1 MNKQQFLDEL
11 KNRLNGMN
19 EGDIQKSLEFYSEM
33 IDDSIEDGMTEEQAA
48 ASLGNINDIIAQIK
62 ADYSDEKKDEKK
74 SEKREALPKPSVPV
88 WAIILLIIGSPLWLL
103 IIIMILIFYLCLW
116 TIVISLYTAALSM
129 FLAGIAGIFS
139 FAFVPGGIPQILM
152 ATGIGLISTGL
163 AVLLFFGMN
172 YLSKKI
178 ILGTKNFFRW
188 LGGIRK

>member
-33 IDDSIEDGMTEEQAA
+33 IDDSIEDGMTEEQAT

-62 ADYSDEKKDEKK
+62 ADYSDEKK
-74 SEKREALPKPSVPV
+74 SEKREAPPKPSVPV

-103 IIIMILIFYLCLW
+103 IIVMVLIFYLCLW

-178 ILGTKNFFRW
+178 IFGTKNFFRW